1 MKKQRQTYQQ
11 GCIQRK
17 KRKRGPDVW
26 ILRYRQNDMLKAHT
40 IGTVLQFKTK
50 AEAQRSLGAVRADIN
65 NNVEVATFGQL
76 CDPYLKQGIPERH
89 ATASALRS
97 MIRHRIRPH
106 WHRERVS
113 DMARNP
119 MAVEQWIKAL
129 ATAPRKKEDKSRPLS
144 PKSKAHTK
152 AVFHRLFECAMR
164 WRYLEIQRN
173 PMSLIEL
180 HGSSKR
186 ARKIVLVTTEQY
198 QKLLPRLPQHCR
210 VMVTLAMCLGLRVSE
225 ILGLRWED
233 VNLEA
238 GSLQVRRSVVNGH
251 VEDTKTEASEDELP
265 LHPEL
270 VNVLREWR
278 DAEMP
283 VNGWLF
289 GNIDTGKSYHAD
301 TMRQRHLNRVAA
313 EIGLPR
319 LGWHAFR
326 HTYRARLAELGLP
339 LEVQQKLMR
348 HASIDMTTKYGRSS
362 MLNVTRPANARIV
375 EMVMRNDDGKSEK
388 GTGCAPCSLI
398 VPSPFPAN
406 LVSC

>member
-1 MKKQRQTYQQ
+1 MNKQRQTYQQ

-17 KRKRGPDVW
+17 KRERGPDVW
-26 ILRYRQNDMLKAHT
+26 ILRYRENDMLKAHT
-40 IGTVLQFKTK
+40 IGTVLQFRTK
-50 AEAQRSLGAVRADIN
+50 AEAQRSLGTVRADIN
-65 NNVEVATFGQL
+65 NNVEVVTFGQL
-76 CDPYLKQGIPERH
+76 CDRYLKEGVPERH

-97 MIRHRIRPH
+97 MISYRIRPY
-106 WHRERVS
+106 WYTERVS
-113 DMARNP
+113 DMAQNP

-129 ATAPRKKEDKSRPLS
+129 TTIPRKKEDEPRPLA
-144 PKSKAHTK
+144 PKTKAHTK

-164 WRYLEIQRN
+164 WRYLEVQRN

-180 HGSSKR
+180 RGSSKR
-186 ARKIVLVTTEQY
+186 TRKIVLVTTEQY
-198 QKLLPRLPQHCR
+198 QRLLSRLPQHCR

-233 VNLEA
+233 ADLEA
-238 GSLQVRRSVVNGH
+238 GALQVRRSVVNGH

-278 DAEMP
+278 EAEKP

-289 GNIDTGKSYHAD
+289 GNLDTGKPYHAD
-301 TMRQRHLNRVAA
+301 TMRQRHLNRAAA
-313 EIGLPR
+313 EIGLPK

-326 HTYRARLAELGLP
+326 HSYRARLSELGLP
-339 LEVQQKLMR
+339 LEVQQRLMR
-348 HASIDMTTKYGRSS
+348 HASIDMTTKYGRNS
-362 MLNVTRPANARIV
+362 MLQVTRPANAQVV
-375 EMVMRNDDGKSEK
+375 EMVMRNAAENSEK

-398 VPSPFPAN
+398 VPSSFSAYV
-406 LVSC
+406 VSY

>member
-1 MKKQRQTYQQ
+1 MNKQRQTYQQ

-17 KRKRGPDVW
+17 KRERGPDVW
-26 ILRYRQNDMLKAHT
+26 ILRYREGDMLRSLT
-40 IGTVLQFKTK
+40 IGTVLQFRTK
-50 AEAQRSLGAVRADIN
+50 AEAQRSLGVVRADIN

-76 CDPYLKQGIPERH
+76 CDRYLPDGLPERH

-97 MIRHRIRPH
+97 MIRYRIRPY
-106 WHRERVS
+106 WYTERVS
-113 DMARNP
+113 DMAANP
-119 MAVEQWIKAL
+119 MLVEQWIKAL
-129 ATAPRKKEDKSRPLS
+129 MTRPRKKEDKPRPLS

-180 HGSSKR
+180 HGSSR
-186 ARKIVLVTTEQY
+186 RTRKIVLVTTEQY
-198 QKLLPRLPQHCR
+198 QQLLLLLPQHCR
-210 VMVTLAMCLGLRVSE
+210 VMVILAMCLGLRVSE

-233 VNLEA
+233 VGLEA

-251 VEDTKTEASEDELP
+251 VEETKTEASEDELP

-270 VNVLREWR
+270 VKVLREWR

-283 VNGWLF
+283 LNGWLF
-289 GNIDTGKSYHAD
+289 GNLDTGKPYHAD
-301 TMRQRHLNRVAA
+301 TMRQRHLNRAA
-313 EIGLPR
+313 AQIGLPK

-348 HASIDMTTKYGRSS
+348 HASIDMTTKYGRNS
-362 MLNVTRPANARIV
+362 MLNVTRPANAQIV
-375 EMVMRNDDGKSEK
+375 EMVMAKAKREQV
-388 GTGCAPCSLI
+388 A
-398 VPSPFPAN
+398 
-406 LVSC
+406 